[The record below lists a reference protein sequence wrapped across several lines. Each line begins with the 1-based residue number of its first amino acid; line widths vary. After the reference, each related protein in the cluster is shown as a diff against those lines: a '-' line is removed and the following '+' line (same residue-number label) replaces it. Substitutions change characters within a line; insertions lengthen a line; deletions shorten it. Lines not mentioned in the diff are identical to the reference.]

1 MAFQAPRGTAV
12 LLPRQAHAFDRMQQV
27 AHAVFGRY
35 GYALIETPTFEQL
48 DVFVRGIG
56 EATDVVGKEMFRVFS
71 PGALA
76 KTAEGRALKADEV
89 LALRPEQT
97 AGVARAAVQ
106 HNLIPPDGTTVKLW
120 YKGSM
125 FRAER
130 PQMGRLREFH
140 QIGAECLGA
149 AEPTADAEVIIMLMR
164 FFEDC
169 GIPRSTIRLYLNSM
183 GDAACRP
190 AYREQVRAYIIDHAA
205 DLCPECVRRAETN
218 PLRAF
223 DCKNPGCQE
232 AMAAAPCITDTL
244 CDSCASH
251 YAAVKSLLDEAR
263 IAYVE
268 NPRLVR
274 GLDYYTRTVFEVQVD
289 TGLGSQNAIGGGGRY
304 DGLIEEFGGK
314 PTSGLGF
321 AVGLERIQLVLE
333 ATGRATDLSP
343 VPDVYVAAVAADVR
357 PTAFAIAQSLRDAG
371 IAAELDHQGRSLKS
385 QFKQADR
392 AKVSQIIVVGP
403 SELEAGC
410 VTLRSMDSHEEVSVL
425 LDELIGVVEARLAS
439 CLPADVSRADGP
451 RADAS
456 SVSISQA
463 DGPTTNTSPASA
475 PPMPQNQSS
484 GTSHEPTGRQSNT

>member
-1 MAFQAPRGTAV
+1 MAFQGPRGTAD
-12 LLPRQAHAFDRMQQV
+12 LLFGQAHALNRIEQTAQ
-27 AHAVFGRY
+27 AVFARY

-76 KTAEGRALKADEV
+76 KVAEGTPLKADEI

-106 HNLIPPDGTTVKLW
+106 HNLVPPDGATAKLW

-140 QIGAECLGA
+140 QVGAECLGA

-164 FFEDC
+164 FFEAC
-169 GIPRSTIRLYLNSM
+169 GIPREAMRLYVNSM

-190 AYREQVRAYIIDHAA
+190 AYREQVRAFILNNTSEICA
-205 DLCPECVRRAETN
+205 ECVRRADTN

-223 DCKNPGCQE
+223 DCKNPGCQ
-232 AMAAAPCITDTL
+232 AVMADAPRITDVL
-244 CDSCASH
+244 CEDCAAH
-251 YAAVKSLLDEAR
+251 YAQVKSLLDDAD
-263 IAYVE
+263 IPYTE

-304 DGLIEEFGGK
+304 DGLLQEFGGK
-314 PTSGLGF
+314 PTPGLGF

-333 ATGRATDLSP
+333 AVGTAVDASP
-343 VPDVYVAAVAADVR
+343 APAVYVAATGADTRTAAFSLAR
-357 PTAFAIAQSLRDAG
+357 QLRDAG
-371 IAAELDHQGRSLKS
+371 IATELDHQGRSLKS
-385 QFKQADR
+385 QLRQAD
-392 AKVSQIIVVGP
+392 KG
-403 SELEAGC
+403 G
-410 VTLRSMDSHEEVSVL
+410 
-425 LDELIGVVEARLAS
+425 ARLAVIAGS
-439 CLPADVSRADGP
+439 DELATGSVTVRDLATHEERKVLLGDVTAIVGAALAGGEQASPGAPATAT
-451 RADAS
+451 AS
-456 SVSISQA
+456 APVAAQTSATAPGSA
-463 DGPTTNTSPASA
+463 TAPTSAIAPASA
-475 PPMPQNQSS
+475 LATTPAAGSQQ
-484 GTSHEPTGRQSNT
+484 

>member
-1 MAFQAPRGTAV
+1 MAFQAPRGTTV
-12 LLPRQAHAFDRMQQV
+12 LLPRQAHAFDRMQRI
-27 AHAVFGRY
+27 AHAIFSRY

-76 KTAEGRALKADEV
+76 KTAEGRTLKADET

-169 GIPRSTIRLYLNSM
+169 GIPRDTLRLYLNSM

-190 AYREQVRAYIIDHAA
+190 AYREQVRAYILGHAT
-205 DLCPECVRRAETN
+205 DLCPDCVRRAETN

-232 AMAAAPCITDTL
+232 AMTAAPRITDTL
-244 CDSCASH
+244 CNSCASH
-251 YAAVKSLLDEAR
+251 YATVKSLLDAAR
-263 IAYVE
+263 VTYVE

-314 PTSGLGF
+314 PAPGLGF

-333 ATGRATDLSP
+333 ATGGATDTTP
-343 VPDVYVAAVAADVR
+343 APEVYVAAAGADVR
-357 PTAFAIAQSLRDAG
+357 PTAFALAQSLRDAG
-371 IAAELDHQGRSLKS
+371 IAVEFDHQGRSLKS
-385 QFKQADR
+385 QFKQADK
-392 AKVSQIIVVGP
+392 AGVSQVVIVG
-403 SELEAGC
+403 SNELEAGA
-410 VTLRSMDSHEEVSVL
+410 VTLRAMDTHEETGVA
-425 LDELIGVVEARLAS
+425 LDELVSVVGARLAE
-439 CLPADVSRADGP
+439 ATTV
-451 RADAS
+451 
-456 SVSISQA
+456 VSQA
-463 DGPTTNTSPASA
+463 TPSPLTTATPPSLTSAT
-475 PPMPQNQSS
+475 PPSPSHNQPSETH
-484 GTSHEPTGRQSNT
+484 TSPTGRQSNS

>member
-1 MAFQAPRGTAV
+1 MAFQAPRGTTD
-12 LLPRQAHAFDRMQQV
+12 LLTRQAHALDRIQRI
-27 AHAVFGRY
+27 AHAVFSRY

-76 KTAEGRALKADEV
+76 KMGRGEKLKADEMF
-89 LALRPEQT
+89 ALRPEQT

-106 HNLIPPDGTTVKLW
+106 HNLIPPDAATVKLW

-149 AEPTADAEVIIMLMR
+149 AEPTADAEVIIMLTR
-164 FFEDC
+164 FFESC
-169 GIPRSTIRLYLNSM
+169 GIPRDAMRLYLNSM

-190 AYREQVRAYIIDHAA
+190 AYRERVRDYILTHAD
-205 DLCPECVRRAETN
+205 DLCPECVRRADTN

-223 DCKNPGCQE
+223 DCKNPACQE
-232 AMAAAPCITDTL
+232 VMSAAPRITDVL
-244 CDSCASH
+244 CDECAQH
-251 YAAVKSLLDEAR
+251 YTKVKELLDAAGVGYE
-263 IAYVE
+263 E

-314 PTSGLGF
+314 PTPGLGF
-321 AVGLERIQLVLE
+321 AVGLERIQLVLD
-333 ATGRATDLSP
+333 AIGSAVDTAPKTQ
-343 VPDVYVAAVAADVR
+343 VYVAAVDASAADASTR
-357 PTAFAIAQSLRDAG
+357 FAAFALAQRLRDAQ
-371 IAAELDHQGRSLKS
+371 IAVELDHQGRSLKS
-385 QFKQADR
+385 QFRQADKN
-392 AKVSQIIVVGP
+392 AAEIVVIVGP
-403 SELEAGC
+403 
-410 VTLRSMDSHEEVSVL
+410 
-425 LDELIGVVEARLAS
+425 DELAVGAARLRVMDTREEQTVLIDDIATVIGARLAD
-439 CLPADVSRADGP
+439 ASRAP
-451 RADAS
+451 NLADAS
-456 SVSISQA
+456 RTPKH
-463 DGPTTNTSPASA
+463 DTSEIP
-475 PPMPQNQSS
+475 
-484 GTSHEPTGRQSNT
+484 R